1 MDVRNCKKCGRIF
14 NYVGGQPICAQ
25 CKSELET
32 KFTEVKTYIRRNP
45 TANIG
50 QVAEE
55 CDVDTRQIRQWVRE
69 ERLIF
74 SADSAMGIECEKCGK
89 SIRTG
94 RFCDDCKRDTAN
106 ELSGAYQSH
115 KVEEDAPSKKVVK
128 NRMRFLDKEHR
139 N

>member
-1 MDVRNCKKCGRIF
+1 MSEDNQSVHNVNQNWKPNLQRLKPIF
-14 NYVGGQPICAQ
+14 VEIQQQISGKWP
-25 CKSELET
+25 KSAMWIH
-32 KFTEVKTYIRRNP
+32 VK
-45 TANIG
+45 
-50 QVAEE
+50 
-55 CDVDTRQIRQWVRE
+55 IRQWVRE

>member
-25 CKSELET
+25 CKSELEN

-115 KVEEDAPSKKVVK
+115 KVEEDTPSKKVVK
-128 NRMRFLDKEHR
+128 SRMRFLDKEHR